1 MAKTNC
7 SHLIQIT
14 IYLPDALLP
23 GVDSPEDTQDSEHN
37 IIIRD
42 AIFRVV
48 IKSRGWGFYLATKR
62 GAPCYFYWKIEEK

>member
-7 SHLIQIT
+7 NHLIQIT

-23 GVDSPEDTQDSEHN
+23 GVDSPDDTQDSEHN

-42 AIFRVV
+42 VIFRVV
-48 IKSRGWGFYLATKR
+48 IKSRGPGDVTWLPRERPPATFIGK
-62 GAPCYFYWKIEEK
+62 